1 MKIEKGVSLAQFT
14 TLRVG
19 GKADFFVRVK
29 DLEEAQQVLR
39 FAQKEN
45 LPVYFLGSGANL
57 LFSDTGFRGIVIK
70 NEIYSLEFSNTRV
83 KVGSGIPIAA
93 LVMETAQ
100 RKLSGLENLAGVPGT
115 FGGGIAGNANEIGE
129 KLISATLLDSAGE
142 IKQVKQDY
150 FAFAYRYSNL
160 KKTGEFLVEG
170 ELQLEKTS
178 EDLRKQVAQ
187 LAREKVLKQ
196 PYEKTAGSWFKNPAG
211 KKAWELITQSGC
223 SGLRVGDAQVSKQHA
238 NFFQNVGNAKA
249 RDFLEL
255 EKQVKEAVQ
264 NQFGVALERE
274 VVVVE

>member
-19 GKADFFVRVK
+19 GKADAFVRVK
-29 DLEEAQQVLR
+29 DCDEAQQVLR

-45 LPVYFLGSGANL
+45 LPVYFLGSGANI
-57 LFSDTGFRGIVIK
+57 LFSDVGFRGLVIK
-70 NEIYSLEFSNTRV
+70 NEIFSLEFSDTRV
-83 KVGSGIPIAA
+83 KVGSGIPLAA

-100 RKLSGLENLAGVPGT
+100 RGLAGLQNLAGVPGT

-142 IKQVKQDY
+142 IKKVKQDY

-170 ELQLEKTS
+170 ELQLENS
-178 EDLRKQVAQ
+178 AEDLRKQVAQ

-196 PYEKTAGSWFKNPAG
+196 PYEKTAGSWFKNPEG

-223 SGLRVGDAQVSKQHA
+223 SGLRSGDAQVSKQHA
-238 NFFQNVGNAKA
+238 NFFQNVGHAKA

-264 NQFGVALERE
+264 NQFGIELERE